1 MSGKH
6 TPGPWVAR
14 ESFYPR
20 HRVIYGQDGHE
31 VCTTP
36 WGIASGGILMGDAN
50 ARLIAAAPELL
61 SALRELVEAVA
72 PAVGGLTLEDWA
84 IEPVAAADAA
94 IAKATGQEVTP

>member
-1 MSGKH
+1 MSIIDNDKH
-6 TPGPWVAR
+6 TPGPWVSHA
-14 ESFYPR
+14 EVAG
-20 HRVIYGQDGHE
+20 VIYGQDGHQ

-36 WGIASGGILMGDAN
+36 RTTRRETERDAN